1 MIQTNFDLDN
11 WIEWT
16 DNVVEHFTNDFY
28 NKYQSFV
35 YNNNLC
41 DHWMNKLYNKSPYDA
56 AKIIERA
63 HRIYCK
69 NLK

>member
-1 MIQTNFDLDN
+1 MIQTQFDLGH

-16 DNVVEHFTNDFY
+16 DKVVDNFTNDFY

-35 YNNNLC
+35 YDNNLC
-41 DHWMNKLYNKSPYDA
+41 DHWMNKLYHKSPCDA
-56 AKIIERA
+56 AAIIERA

-69 NLK
+69 K